1 MSRLFTRNSRGRQ
14 PLLPGPKIT
23 RSKEHAD
30 DTCQEPTTRKHR
42 PTKSYAATVQQAKRR
57 RVASTASDSSSA
69 DLDGEDA
76 SDEDSESEDDSEPA
90 VIAPSRRTFVGEA
103 GRLTPGRNFDT
114 ASLAGSVDS
123 MFGDHDEYYDQYED
137 PNVSPEENLKRFETG
152 VFTNS
157 DDDDDDAYR
166 AVDEIS
172 DSDEDEAEIVQYEE
186 QQLLAA
192 LTDGD
197 VTDDE
202 FDLNQIDGLSAYGF
216 GDDSDGTVQFPPS
229 SQVSEDGAVAE
240 AITHRHVRFDMEST
254 HAFHLQMSSSPTISR
269 ALLPSALPEHG
280 SVFGG
285 PASAAPELYDDST
298 SEDSYDC
305 MFHVKR
311 LCILILTKNSRCY

>member
-1 MSRLFTRNSRGRQ
+1 MSRLYTRNSRGRQ
-14 PLLPGPKIT
+14 PLLPGPKIIT
-23 RSKEHAD
+23 SKEHAD
-30 DTCQEPTTRKHR
+30 DTYQEPETRRSRAK
-42 PTKSYAATVQQAKRR
+42 KSYATSVQQAKRKR
-57 RVASTASDSSSA
+57 AASTASDSTDA

-103 GRLTPGRNFDT
+103 GHITPRRPFDT

-123 MFGDHDEYYDQYED
+123 MFGDPDEYYDQYED
-137 PNVSPEENLKRFETG
+137 PNLSPEENLKRFEQV
-152 VFTNS
+152 VFANS

-172 DSDEDEAEIVQYEE
+172 DSDEDEAEIAQYEE

-197 VTDDE
+197 VTDEE

-216 GDDSDGTVQFPPS
+216 GDDSDGTVQFLPS
-229 SQVSEDGAVAE
+229 SQASDDGATAE
-240 AITHRHVRFDMEST
+240 AVAQRHVRFDMEST
-254 HAFHLQMSSSPTISR
+254 HAFQLQMSSSPTISR
-269 ALLPSALPEHG
+269 ALLPSALPEFG
-280 SVFGG
+280 KVFGG
-285 PASAAPELYDDST
+285 PASVAAHLHEDSN

-305 MFHVKR
+305 MFQVKS
-311 LCILILTKNSRCY
+311 LYDVAD